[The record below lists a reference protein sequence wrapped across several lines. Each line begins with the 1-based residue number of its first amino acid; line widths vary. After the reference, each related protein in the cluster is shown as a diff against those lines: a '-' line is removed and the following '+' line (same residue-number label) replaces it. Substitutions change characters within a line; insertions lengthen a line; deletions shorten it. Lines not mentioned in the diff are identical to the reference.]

1 MFYWLKASCFTVKAW
16 IPLKLVLCSPRR
28 LCVLPNVPVGSHLWG
43 QLPIT
48 KLVDVVGFEPTTFR
62 LRAEYS
68 DPVELHIHK
77 NLYLILRTNY
87 NHLTTLYPPVN
98 NLLKKWWLR
107 SDLNWQHEVL
117 QTSALHWSYWAIKV
131 IDKSKESNL
140 FGTASLHLYHA
151 LRTSTCQNHDV
162 WLDSNQRLLLQPLTY
177 N

>member
-1 MFYWLKASCFTVKAW
+1 M
-16 IPLKLVLCSPRR
+16 LCSPRR

-48 KLVDVVGFEPTTFR
+48 KLVDVTGFEPATFR
-62 LRAEYS
+62 VRAEYS

-77 NLYLILRTNY
+77 NLYLILSTNY
-87 NHLTTLYPPVN
+87 NHLTTLYCSVN
-98 NLLKKWWLR
+98 NFLKKWWLR

-117 QTSALHWSYWAIKV
+117 QTSALHWSYWANKLNWQVKGIEPFR
-131 IDKSKESNL
+131 IRDRL
-140 FGTASLHLYHA
+140 ILYHA
-151 LRTSTCQNHDV
+151 MYTSTCQNHDV